1 MFNVTILNMTALPS
15 RLPLQDFN
23 NILYNI
29 KWLENNHI
37 LNLKEDDESMFF
49 NDARTGKYWILVS
62 EHLVILYHG
71 LHQKIIF

>member
-1 MFNVTILNMTALPS
+1 MFNTTILNMTALPS
-15 RLPLQDFN
+15 RLPQQDFN

-49 NDARTGKYWILVS
+49 NDV
-62 EHLVILYHG
+62 
-71 LHQKIIF
+71 